1 MRFLPG
7 DIRTGTAVA
16 IGAGVVLLAP
26 VVIPVVA
33 SVMKPIAKAAIKG
46 GMLAFENARVAV
58 AETKETIEDIAAEA
72 RSEVTAVQEQ
82 STKTAKAGTKKA
94 SK

>member
-1 MRFLPG
+1 MKLIPG
-7 DIRTGTAVA
+7 GIKTGTAIA
-16 IGAGVVLLAP
+16 IGAGAVLLAP

-33 SVMKPIAKAAIKG
+33 SVMKPLAKAAIKG
-46 GMLAFENARVAV
+46 GILAFENARVAG

-72 RSEVTAVQEQ
+72 RSEVAAVHEQTAN
-82 STKTAKAGTKKA
+82 TAKPSAKKA